1 MVLGGRRRSVAG
13 QGDGRR
19 TVVCRRDALEV
30 VLGDLGGGLEVEGF
44 PGDAVSEEDL
54 LDGCLAAP
62 AREVVVDQRTVTL

>member
-1 MVLGGRRRSVAG
+1 MSQVR
-13 QGDGRR
+13 DGRKM
-19 TVVCRRDALEV
+19 VVCRRRDALEV
-30 VLGDLGGGLEVEGF
+30 VLGDLGGSLEVEGF

>member
-1 MVLGGRRRSVAG
+1 MSQVR
-13 QGDGRR
+13 DGRR

-44 PGDAVSEEDL
+44 SGDAVAEEDF